1 MVSEAA
7 EIVARALEDDA
18 RAHERGELGE
28 LVPRIAAVRRR
39 VLPINDIPRPVF
51 KLALRF
57 WKAWAQVQ
65 RHGAR
70 YRGPVE
76 NSEWPQMAR
85 TIAEHVR
92 LGTMPSD
99 RRVIDVF
106 VRRRSSLTWRD
117 LKVLF
122 EKSG

>member
-1 MVSEAA
+1 MVSKAA
-7 EIVARALEDDA
+7 EIIARALEDDA
-18 RAHERGELGE
+18 RAHEQGELGE
-28 LVPRIAAVRRR
+28 LEPRIAAVRRQ
-39 VLPINDIPRPVF
+39 VLPFNDIPRPVF

-70 YRGPVE
+70 YRGPVDHG
-76 NSEWPQMAR
+76 EWPQMAR

-99 RRVIDVF
+99 RRVIDAF
-106 VRRRSSLTWRD
+106 VRRRSKLNWHD
-117 LKVLF
+117 FKALF
-122 EKSG
+122 GKSD